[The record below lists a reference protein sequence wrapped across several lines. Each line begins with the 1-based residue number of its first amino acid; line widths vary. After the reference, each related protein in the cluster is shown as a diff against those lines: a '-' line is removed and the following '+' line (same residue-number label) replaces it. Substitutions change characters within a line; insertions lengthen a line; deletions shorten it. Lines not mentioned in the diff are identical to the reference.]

1 MFENTSFTNEF
12 KADHEKRES
21 DLNITNPSEN
31 SILKHKNSLNN
42 KRRNDLTKERNS
54 QIILNFM
61 KNDEDNLEEEEDD
74 DDYSMFDDN
83 QNSFIVYEKDKH
95 EKRKNDKN
103 K

>member
-61 KNDEDNLEEEEDD
+61 KNDEDNLEEEDD